1 MSNGTPP
8 ASKTPASK
16 TAAGKTPVSRMPAG
30 KTTAGGP
37 AGVPTLGL
45 TEWFRPNER
54 ERVER
59 CLGWLDAIGVRH
71 LRTHLSWAD
80 FHGEGG
86 QEWYDWLIPRL
97 AEQVELLPCLHYTP
111 PSLSETGTSA
121 GPPRRLRDYAD
132 FVDHILTR
140 YGQSL
145 QTVELWNEPNNLLD
159 WDWRADPDWLKFA
172 EMIGDAAHWA
182 RQRGRRVVLGGPCPN
197 DLNWL
202 SLMGERG
209 VFEHVDVLGL
219 HGFPGTWDSED
230 STWTGW
236 GPLLAE
242 VGELLRRHNPEAVCW
257 ITETGYSTWR
267 ADEAR
272 QLTALLQV
280 IEEAPVERLYWYSL
294 QDLQPDVAVQEGLW
308 FDPRHYH
315 FGLYDSDGRGKLLAR
330 QLQRGGLEAVRKVE
344 RLDRRLPNMVGRKPV
359 LVTGGA
365 GFIGCNLADRLAADG
380 HDVLVYDALSR
391 PGVEDNLGWL
401 KQRHPRRVSAA
412 IADLRDGQA
421 LGAAAAEARAVFHLA
436 AQVAVTTS
444 TEHPWEDHEVN
455 IGGTLRLLEALRR
468 RREPV
473 PFVFASTN
481 KVYGDLGGV
490 ELARGDGGYH
500 PVDEALGAHGIPAD
514 WPLEL
519 HTPYGCSKGAADQ
532 YVLDYARTFGLP
544 ATVLRMSCIYGPRQL
559 GTEDQGWVAH
569 FVRRALADEPI
580 VIYGDGHQVR
590 DLLFVADAVEAYLA
604 AWRRIGVASGRAFNL
619 GGGSANAVSLLQVVD
634 WIERLLDR
642 RVRLDFGP
650 WRTGDQRY
658 FVTDARQTRAT
669 LGLAEP
675 LGWRDGIQIL
685 TESLRELEGQA
696 PGQRGAGASV
706 VPLQAATA
714 KEAMS

>member
-8 ASKTPASK
+8 TRAGAAPA
-16 TAAGKTPVSRMPAG
+16 V
-30 KTTAGGP
+30 
-37 AGVPTLGL
+37 LGM
-45 TEWFRPNER
+45 TEWFRPGEP

-59 CLGWLDAIGVRH
+59 CLERLQNLGIRH

-86 QEWYDWLIPRL
+86 QEWYDWLLPTLSR
-97 AEQVELLPCLHYTP
+97 QVELLPCLHYTP
-111 PSLSETGTSA
+111 PSLSETGTSS

-132 FVDHILTR
+132 FLDYILSR
-140 YGQSL
+140 YGDAL
-145 QTVELWNEPNNLLD
+145 PAVELWNEPNNLLD
-159 WDWRADPDWLKFA
+159 WDWRSDPEWLKYA

-182 RQRGRRVVLGGPCPN
+182 RQRGRKVVLGGPCPN
-197 DLNWL
+197 DMNWL

-209 VFEHVDVLGL
+209 VFDNVDVLGL
-219 HGFPGTWDSED
+219 HGFPGTWDSEE
-230 STWTGW
+230 STWNGW
-236 GPLLAE
+236 GSLLGE
-242 VGELLRRHNPEAVCW
+242 VRQLLQRFNPATECW

-267 ADEAR
+267 QDQAR
-272 QLTALLQV
+272 QLTALLEV
-280 IEEAPVERLYWYSL
+280 VEEAPVGRIYWYSL

-315 FGLYDSDGRGKLLAR
+315 FGLYDSSGRPKLLAR
-330 QLQRGGLEAVRKVE
+330 QLQRGGLAAVRRVE
-344 RLDRRLPNMVGRKPV
+344 KLGRKLPSVVGRKPL

-365 GFIGCNLADRLAADG
+365 GFIGCNLADRLASEG

-391 PGVEDNLGWL
+391 PGVEENLEWL

-412 IADLRDGQA
+412 VADIRDGQA
-421 LGAAAAEARAVFHLA
+421 LGEAAAEVRGVFHLA

-444 TEHPWEDHEVN
+444 TEHPWEDHEIN

-473 PFVFASTN
+473 PLVFASTN

-490 ELARGDGGYH
+490 ELERTDQGYL
-500 PVDEALGAHGIPAD
+500 PVDPALRAHGVPSN
-514 WPLEL
+514 WPLDL

-569 FVRRALADEPI
+569 FARRALADEEI

-590 DLLFVADAVEAYLA
+590 DLLFVSDAVAAYVA
-604 AWRRIGVASGRAFNL
+604 AWQRIGKVSGHAMNL
-619 GGGSANAVSLLQVVD
+619 GGGSANAVSLLQV
-634 WIERLLDR
+634 IERLEHLLER
-642 RVRLDFGP
+642 PLRLTFGP
-650 WRTGDQRY
+650 WRPGDQRY
-658 FVTDARQTRAT
+658 FATDARPTREA
-669 LGLAEP
+669 LGLEAP
-675 LGWRDGIQIL
+675 VDWREGL
-685 TESLRELEGQA
+685 EELVGSLRDRLQPVELRPRQS
-696 PGQRGAGASV
+696 GAR
-706 VPLQAATA
+706 L
-714 KEAMS
+714 EALP